1 MHALVVLLPFLLLP
15 LVAWVGGL
23 GARRGGVLALVPA
36 GLTVYLAWIRSVVEA
51 TGPLTVSLPWA
62 PSLGLS
68 LDFHFDGLGL
78 FFALL
83 ITGIGTLVVAYAAA
97 YLDGHAH
104 AARFQVVLFAFMGS
118 MLGVVLSDDVI
129 ALFVFWELTGF
140 TSYFLIAFDHERSEA
155 RRAAMQALLVTGA
168 GGLALLAAG
177 VSIGQVTGETS
188 LSVLRSGA
196 GSLAGSPAYAV
207 LVGLV
212 LFAAFTKSAQFPF
225 HFWLPNAMEAP
236 TPASAYLHSAT
247 MVKAGIYL
255 VARMT
260 PLLGGTEL
268 WAGVIVT
275 VGALTMLGG
284 AYRSLLETDLKRILA
299 YSTVSSLGVMMLLL
313 GVGTSTAI
321 GAALVYLAAHASY
334 KGALFLVTGAVDHET
349 GTRDVRSLAGLRR
362 AMPRTAV
369 AAGLA
374 ALSMAGVPPL
384 FGFVAKESLYT
395 SVQTLDTI
403 PYASLLLGGA
413 VVASAILGAA
423 AFVVGFSPFAGAR
436 PSHAELHEPPGAL
449 WSTPLVLAA
458 VGVVA
463 GFAPWLVEGVLA
475 PATRSVTGD
484 ATPLELAL
492 WHGFTPVLL
501 LSVLTLALTLLL
513 YRFRERLREVPPL
526 PLGTEWLYSSTL
538 AGVDALSRRLGPLL
552 HTGPLRGYVR
562 VTVLTAV
569 LLLFV
574 ALAQSDALPEMR
586 RWTPIRPVEAGVAL
600 LIIIAALSATL
611 TRSTMAAVLSLGAI
625 GYGIALQYALYGAPD
640 LAATQF
646 AVETLTVV
654 IFVLVFYQLPGFYGK
669 ATWGGRTRDALIAGA
684 AGATIALLVL
694 VDSTSG
700 SPSRLAPFFLDA
712 APRLAHGLNV
722 VNVILVDFR
731 AFDTMGE
738 ITVLVTVAVGV
749 RALLQMGK
757 GKA

>member
-1 MHALVVLLPFLLLP
+1 
-15 LVAWVGGL
+15 
-23 GARRGGVLALVPA
+23 
-36 GLTVYLAWIRSVVEA
+36 
-51 TGPLTVSLPWA
+51 
-62 PSLGLS
+62 
-68 LDFHFDGLGL
+68 HFDGLGL

-97 YLDGHAH
+97 YLDGHPH

-118 MLGVVLSDDVI
+118 MLGVVLSDDI
-129 ALFVFWELTGF
+129 ITLFVFWELTGF

-369 AAGLA
+369 AAGL
-374 ALSMAGVPPL
+374 
-384 FGFVAKESLYT
+384 
-395 SVQTLDTI
+395 
-403 PYASLLLGGA
+403 
-413 VVASAILGAA
+413 
-423 AFVVGFSPFAGAR
+423 
-436 PSHAELHEPPGAL
+436 
-449 WSTPLVLAA
+449 
-458 VGVVA
+458 
-463 GFAPWLVEGVLA
+463 
-475 PATRSVTGD
+475 
-484 ATPLELAL
+484 
-492 WHGFTPVLL
+492 
-501 LSVLTLALTLLL
+501 
-513 YRFRERLREVPPL
+513 
-526 PLGTEWLYSSTL
+526 
-538 AGVDALSRRLGPLL
+538 
-552 HTGPLRGYVR
+552 
-562 VTVLTAV
+562 
-569 LLLFV
+569 
-574 ALAQSDALPEMR
+574 
-586 RWTPIRPVEAGVAL
+586 
-600 LIIIAALSATL
+600 
-611 TRSTMAAVLSLGAI
+611 
-625 GYGIALQYALYGAPD
+625 
-640 LAATQF
+640 
-646 AVETLTVV
+646 
-654 IFVLVFYQLPGFYGK
+654 
-669 ATWGGRTRDALIAGA
+669 
-684 AGATIALLVL
+684 
-694 VDSTSG
+694 
-700 SPSRLAPFFLDA
+700 
-712 APRLAHGLNV
+712 
-722 VNVILVDFR
+722 
-731 AFDTMGE
+731 
-738 ITVLVTVAVGV
+738 
-749 RALLQMGK
+749 
-757 GKA
+757 